1 MTAGLLFMSFTVGLM
16 VGLTS
21 MGGAALMTPFL
32 ILVLGVRPVLA
43 VGTDLG
49 FGSLTKIAGALL
61 HWKQG
66 TVDVKVCFRMGL
78 GSVPGGILGVLI
90 VTRLHKSGVD
100 IDYWVRHALGVT
112 LLIVALLVVAKAMGY
127 EIPSRKTS
135 WILKHRETATVAWG
149 AFVGFAVG
157 LTSVGSGS
165 LIAPFLL
172 IIMPGSSTARVIGTD
187 VFHAALL
194 VSATAFVHQQAG
206 NVDWNLVPTLLC
218 GSIPGVLIGSYLA
231 PRLPERALRFG
242 LAALLFAT
250 GWKLV

>member
-1 MTAGLLFMSFTVGLM
+1 VAAGLLAMSFAVGLM

-43 VGTDLG
+43 VGTDLVY
-49 FGSLTKIAGALL
+49 GSLTKIAGAWM

-66 TVDVKVCFRMGL
+66 TVDLRICFRLAM
-78 GSVPGGILGVLI
+78 GSVPGGVLGVLTI
-90 VTRLHKSGVD
+90 GKLHSAGFD
-100 IDYWVRHALGVT
+100 IDNWVRHALGVA
-112 LLIVALLVVAKAMGY
+112 LLMVALMVVAKAMGY
-127 EIPSRKTS
+127 EIPARHTS
-135 WILKHRETATVAWG
+135 LILKHRDQSTVIWG
-149 AFVGFAVG
+149 AMVGFAVG
-157 LTSVGSGS
+157 MTSVGSGS

-172 IIMPGSSTARVIGTD
+172 IIMPGSSARVIGTD

-231 PRLPERALRFG
+231 PRLPDRVLRFG
-242 LAALLFAT
+242 LAVLLFAT

>member
-1 MTAGLLFMSFTVGLM
+1 MTLGLLVMSFVVGLL

-43 VGTDLG
+43 VGTDLVY
-49 FGSLTKIAGALL
+49 GSLTKIAGAWM

-66 TVDVKVCFRMGL
+66 TVDLKISLRLAL
-78 GSVPGGILGVLI
+78 GSVPGGILGVWA
-90 VTRLHKSGVD
+90 VTRLQHAGLD
-100 IDYWVRHALGVT
+100 MDQWLRHALGGA
-112 LLIVALLVVAKAMGY
+112 LLIVALLVLAKAMRI
-127 EIPSRKTS
+127 EIGARYTS
-135 WILKHRETATVAWG
+135 WILKYPRECTVLWG
-149 AFVGFAVG
+149 AFVGFSVG
-157 LTSVGSGS
+157 MTSVGSGS

-172 IIMPGSSTARVIGTD
+172 LIMPGSTARVIGTD

-194 VSATAFVHQQAG
+194 VSATAFAHQQAG
-206 NVDWNLVPTLLC
+206 HVDWNLVPTLLA

-231 PRLPERALRFG
+231 PRLPDRALRLG
-242 LAALLFAT
+242 LAVLLFAT

>member
-1 MTAGLLFMSFTVGLM
+1 MGPGLLVMSFAVGMM

-43 VGTDLG
+43 VGTDLVY
-49 FGSLTKIAGALL
+49 GSLTKIAGAWM
-61 HWKQG
+61 HWRQG
-66 TVDVKVCFRMGL
+66 TVDLRVSLRLAMGSL
-78 GSVPGGILGVLI
+78 PGGVLGVLAVQKLRGI
-90 VTRLHKSGVD
+90 GFD
-100 IDYWVRHALGVT
+100 IDDWVRHALGVA
-112 LLIVALLVVAKAMGY
+112 LLMVALMVVARAMGY
-127 EIPSRKTS
+127 VIPPRHTG
-135 WILKHRETATVAWG
+135 WILRHRNGATVFWG

-157 LTSVGSGS
+157 MTSVGSGS

-172 IIMPGSSTARVIGTD
+172 VLMPGSPARVIGTD
-187 VFHAALL
+187 VFHAAIL
-194 VSATAFVHQQAG
+194 VSATALVHQQAG

-231 PRLPERALRFG
+231 PRLPERVLRLG

>member
-1 MTAGLLFMSFTVGLM
+1 MTTGLLLMSFLVGIM

-43 VGTDLG
+43 VGTDLVY
-49 FGSLTKIAGALL
+49 GSLTKIAGAIM

-66 TVDVKVCFRMGL
+66 TVDLKICFRMAL
-78 GSVPGGILGVLI
+78 GSVPGGILGVLVI
-90 VTRLHKSGVD
+90 TQLHKSGVD
-100 IDYWVRHALGVT
+100 IDYWVRHALGIA
-112 LLIVALLVVAKAMGY
+112 LLIVALLVVAKAMSY
-127 EIPSRKTS
+127 EIPARYTS
-135 WILKHRETATVAWG
+135 WILKHRDASTIIWG

-172 IIMPGSSTARVIGTD
+172 IIMPGSTARVIGTD

-231 PRLPERALRFG
+231 PRLPERVLRFG

>member
-1 MTAGLLFMSFTVGLM
+1 MATGLLLMSFAVGLM

-43 VGTDLG
+43 VGTDLVY
-49 FGSLTKIAGALL
+49 GSLTKIAGAWM

-66 TVDVKVCFRMGL
+66 TVDLRISFRLAM
-78 GSVPGGILGVLI
+78 GSVPGGILGVLTI
-90 VTRLHKSGVD
+90 GKLHSSGFD
-100 IDYWVRHALGVT
+100 IDNWVRHALGVA
-112 LLIVALLVVAKAMGY
+112 LLMVALLIVAKAMGY
-127 EIPSRKTS
+127 AIPARHTS
-135 WILKHRETATVAWG
+135 WILKHRNESTVVWG

-157 LTSVGSGS
+157 MTSVGSGS

-172 IIMPGSSTARVIGTD
+172 IIMPGSSARVIGTD

-194 VSATAFVHQQAG
+194 VSATAVVHQQAG

-231 PRLPERALRFG
+231 PRLPDRVLRFG

-250 GWKLV
+250 GCKLV

>member
-1 MTAGLLFMSFTVGLM
+1 MTSALLLMSFVVGLL

-32 ILVLGVRPVLA
+32 ILVLGVRPMLA
-43 VGTDLG
+43 VGTDLVY
-49 FGSLTKIAGALL
+49 GSLTKIAGAWM
-61 HWKQG
+61 HYRQG
-66 TVDVKVCFRMGL
+66 TVDLKVCFRMAI
-78 GSVPGGILGVLI
+78 GSVPGGILGVLTI
-90 VTRLHKSGVD
+90 TRLHAAGVD
-100 IDYWVRHALGVT
+100 IDYYVRHALGVA
-112 LLIVALLVVAKAMGY
+112 LLMVALLVVAKALGY
-127 EIPSRKTS
+127 EIPARHTA
-135 WILKHRETATVAWG
+135 WILRHRDTSTVVWG

-157 LTSVGSGS
+157 MTSVGSGS

-172 IIMPGSSTARVIGTD
+172 IIMPGRSARVIGTD
-187 VFHAALL
+187 VFHAAIL

-231 PRLPERALRFG
+231 PRMPDRVLRLG
-242 LAALLFAT
+242 LAVLLFAT

>member
-1 MTAGLLFMSFTVGLM
+1 MAAGLLLMSFLVGML

-43 VGTDLG
+43 VGTDLAYG
-49 FGSLTKIAGALL
+49 ALTKIAGAWM

-66 TVDVKVCFRMGL
+66 TVDLAVCFRMAL
-78 GSVPGGILGVLI
+78 GSIPGGIAGVLVI
-90 VTRLHKSGVD
+90 ARLHSAGVD
-100 IDYWVRHALGVT
+100 IDRWLRHALGFT
-112 LLIVALLVVAKAMGY
+112 LLLVALLVVAKAMGY
-127 EIPSRKTS
+127 EIPQRHTA
-135 WILKHRETATVAWG
+135 WILRHRETSTVVWG
-149 AFVGFAVG
+149 AFIGFAVG

-172 IIMPGSSTARVIGTD
+172 IIMPGSTARIIGTD
-187 VFHAALL
+187 VFHAAML
-194 VSATAFVHQQAG
+194 VTATALVHQQAG

-231 PRLPERALRFG
+231 PRLPERALRLG

>member
-1 MTAGLLFMSFTVGLM
+1 MTSGLLLMSFLVGVL

-43 VGTDLG
+43 VGTDLVY
-49 FGSLTKIAGALL
+49 GSLTKIAGAWM

-66 TVDVKVCFRMGL
+66 TVNLRICFRMAI
-78 GSVPGGILGVLI
+78 GSIPGGILGVLTI
-90 VTRLHKSGVD
+90 GRLHHQGID
-100 IDYWVRHALGVT
+100 IDSWVRHALGFA
-112 LLIVALLVVAKAMGY
+112 LLIVALLVLVKAMGY
-127 EIPSRKTS
+127 EVPPRYHK
-135 WILKHRETATVAWG
+135 WILRHETRATITWG

-157 LTSVGSGS
+157 MTSVGSGS

-172 IIMPGSSTARVIGTD
+172 ILMPGSTARVIGTD

-194 VSATAFVHQQAG
+194 VSATAFAHQQMG
-206 NVDWNLVPTLLC
+206 NVDWSLVPVLLC
-218 GSIPGVLIGSYLA
+218 GSIPGVLLGSYLA
-231 PRLPERALRFG
+231 PRLPDRMLRVG
-242 LAALLFAT
+242 LAVLLFAT

>member
-1 MTAGLLFMSFTVGLM
+1 MTTSLLLMSFMVGMM

-43 VGTDLG
+43 VGTDLVY
-49 FGSLTKIAGALL
+49 GSLTKIAGALM

-66 TVDVKVCFRMGL
+66 TVDLRVCFRMAL
-78 GSVPGGILGVLI
+78 GSVPGGIAGVLI
-90 VTRLHKSGVD
+90 ITKLHKSGVD
-100 IDYWVRHALGVT
+100 IDYWVRHALGVA
-112 LLIVALLVVAKAMGY
+112 LLMVALLVVAKAMGY
-127 EIPSRKTS
+127 EIPARHTT
-135 WILKHRETATVAWG
+135 WILKHRETSTVIWG

-172 IIMPGSSTARVIGTD
+172 IVMPGSTARVIGTD

>member
-1 MTAGLLFMSFTVGLM
+1 MATGLLLMSFMVGMM

-43 VGTDLG
+43 VGTDLVY
-49 FGSLTKIAGALL
+49 GSLTKIAGAWM

-66 TVDVKVCFRMGL
+66 TVDLKVCFRMAL
-78 GSVPGGILGVLI
+78 GSVPGGILGVLTI
-90 VTRLHKSGVD
+90 SRLHQSGVD
-100 IDYWVRHALGVT
+100 IDYWIRHALGFA

-127 EIPSRKTS
+127 EIPARHTG
-135 WILKHRETATVAWG
+135 WILKHRNSATVVWG

-172 IIMPGSSTARVIGTD
+172 IIMPGSTARVIGTD

-194 VSATAFVHQQAG
+194 VSATAVVHQQAG